1 MGSFWFGF
9 TTLNRKAVE
18 QKAPE
23 IMFETRAVGGVQSLR
38 VSLSKVTINNSTS
51 NKSHSLF
58 IIDLV
63 KVSSEYLQFDDEDQD
78 NANAHSLISP
88 YGPSEDLFNNRI
100 YYCYYQP
107 SKIL

>member
-1 MGSFWFGF
+1 M
-9 TTLNRKAVE
+9 L
-18 QKAPE
+18 
-23 IMFETRAVGGVQSLR
+23 ETRVIGGVQSLR
-38 VSLSKVTINNSTS
+38 VNLSKVTINKWNS
-51 NKSHSLF
+51 NKNHWLF

>member
-1 MGSFWFGF
+1 
-9 TTLNRKAVE
+9 
-18 QKAPE
+18 
-23 IMFETRAVGGVQSLR
+23 MFETRVIGGVQSLR
-38 VSLSKVTINNSTS
+38 VNLSKVTINNSNS
-51 NKSHSLF
+51 NKSNWLF